1 MKRSVYLAFV
11 LSISL
16 VVSPVLALD
25 EAFESAA
32 DARPEI
38 LERYFEASK
47 SQEENLHGLQME
59 MSFDAKMP
67 KLHKEGKLRAL
78 RFVSKLGKITFNTL
92 SFTGDSTIKKEV
104 IARFLQMEQDS
115 GEKAS
120 DMSISE
126 KNYKFKYKKSIQS
139 ENRPVYVYELTPR
152 EKKVGLFKGELWIDS
167 ATYMPVRESGRLVK
181 SPSVF
186 LKKVEFVR
194 EYVIKD
200 GIAVPKMIKSLIET
214 RLAGKAE
221 LDINDLAFYDPLT
234 KLPNRRLLRE
244 RLQTKL
250 SAERDRPQ
258 FLFFFRRELNCILY
272 SLAPLEAKV

>member
-1 MKRSVYLAFV
+1 M
-11 LSISL
+11 
-16 VVSPVLALD
+16 VSPVLALD
-25 EAFESAA
+25 DAFEMAA
-32 DARPEI
+32 DSRPEI

-47 SQEENLHGLQME
+47 SQQENLHGLQME
-59 MSFDAKMP
+59 MNFDAKMP

-92 SFTGDSTIKKEV
+92 SFTGDNTIKKEV

-120 DMSISE
+120 DMSISQ

-139 ENRPVYVYELTPR
+139 DNRPVYVYELTPR

-167 ATYMPVRESGRLVK
+167 ETYMPVRESGRLVK

-200 GIAVPKMIKSLIET
+200 GIAVPKMIKSFIET
-214 RLAGKAE
+214 RLAGRAE
-221 LDINDLAFYDPLT
+221 LDINYSNYT
-234 KLPNRRLLRE
+234 RE
-244 RLQTKL
+244 GS
-250 SAERDRPQ
+250 SAEA
-258 FLFFFRRELNCILY
+258 EAAALNDPSIP
-272 SLAPLEAKV
+272 APIARN

>member
-1 MKRSVYLAFV
+1 M
-11 LSISL
+11 SL
-16 VVSPVLALD
+16 VVSPVSALD
-25 EAFESAA
+25 EAFEMSA

-47 SQEENLHGLQME
+47 SQQESLHGLQME

-67 KLHKEGKLRAL
+67 KLHKEGKLKAL

-120 DMSISE
+120 DMSISQ

-139 ENRPVYVYELTPR
+139 DNRPVYVYELTPK

-167 ATYMPVRESGRLVK
+167 ETYMPVRESGRLVK

-200 GIAVPKMIKSLIET
+200 GIAVPKMIKSFIET
-214 RLAGKAE
+214 RLAGRAE
-221 LDINDLAFYDPLT
+221 LDINYSNYT
-234 KLPNRRLLRE
+234 RE
-244 RLQTKL
+244 GAA
-250 SAERDRPQ
+250 AEA
-258 FLFFFRRELNCILY
+258 EAAALY
-272 SLAPLEAKV
+272 NPSIPAPVN